1 MNNQHMNSVEMTK
14 ERYED
19 AMLYGFMQ
27 GQSQGALKALDMLS
41 EVFPKH
47 QDVSGRE
54 VLGGLR
60 DIAQAL
66 YERTKVEGKKLS
78 TNTKVLDKELKD
90 ILKRMGGAQT

>member
-1 MNNQHMNSVEMTK
+1 MTK

-27 GQSQGALKALDMLS
+27 GQSQGALKALEMLH
-41 EVFPKH
+41 EVYQNHK
-47 QDVSGRE
+47 DVSGRE

-60 DIAQAL
+60 DVAQAL

-78 TNTKVLDKELKD
+78 TTEEILEKELRE
-90 ILKRMGGAQT
+90 ILKRMGGKQS

>member
-1 MNNQHMNSVEMTK
+1 MNSVEMTK
-14 ERYED
+14 GRYED

-27 GQSQGALKALDMLS
+27 GQSQGALKALEMLR
-41 EVFPKH
+41 EVYQNHK
-47 QDVSGRE
+47 DVSGGE

-78 TNTKVLDKELKD
+78 TNEKILEKELKD
-90 ILKRMGGAQT
+90 ILKRMGGKRS